1 MTVIV
6 VESDNKPKRRFEI
19 DAEDDQLI
27 AGLEKFISDFN
38 AAKVTKREA
47 FELSPALMK
56 ARAYLDSIEN
66 DPESVKSL
74 EIASELRAKWIRNH
88 D

>member
-6 VESDNKPKRRFEI
+6 VESENKPKRRFEI

-38 AAKVTKREA
+38 AVRVRKRKSTD
-47 FELSPALMK
+47 LSPALLK

-66 DPESVKSL
+66 DPESIKAL
-74 EIASELRAKWIRNH
+74 EIANELRSKWIRNH
-88 D
+88 E